1 MRKLEF
7 IDTILMD
14 GGSFRDEGSLGSTKS
29 QDSRLQNG
37 KCGKCDIVATRH
49 VVSFRGLVGIMRHK
63 MRSKYLSALAI
74 IAVFLT
80 VSVVPVLAA
89 GPSYIVSVI
98 IKDPSHT
105 HGAVWLT
112 QEGGARSHVFE
123 LNDQIKLDKD
133 TWQVSIPLTTDI
145 TPFVP
150 WSISLPITVW
160 VYDLVGYPTSSHYN
174 IYCCYY
180 LQGDFTGTFVVCYS
194 PDVSVGGTCPEEAVG
209 GVAMPANTL
218 AIVAPWLA
226 IIGLVGCIG
235 TVAVISR
242 KRES

>member
-1 MRKLEF
+1 MK
-7 IDTILMD
+7 
-14 GGSFRDEGSLGSTKS
+14 
-29 QDSRLQNG
+29 
-37 KCGKCDIVATRH
+37 
-49 VVSFRGLVGIMRHK
+49 
-63 MRSKYLSALAI
+63 SKYLLALAI

-80 VSVVPVLAA
+80 LSLVPVLAS

-105 HGAVWLT
+105 HGAVWLN

-123 LNDQIKLDKD
+123 LSAQTQLDAN
-133 TWQVSIPLTTDI
+133 TWYVSIPLTTDI
-145 TPFVP
+145 SPFVP

-194 PDVSVGGTCPEEAVG
+194 PDVSVGGACPEEAVG
-209 GVAMPANTL
+209 GVVIPANTL
-218 AIVAPWLA
+218 AVLAPWLA
-226 IIGLVGCIG
+226 VIGVVGCIG
-235 TVAVISR
+235 TIVAVA
-242 KRES
+242 KPWKKPEN